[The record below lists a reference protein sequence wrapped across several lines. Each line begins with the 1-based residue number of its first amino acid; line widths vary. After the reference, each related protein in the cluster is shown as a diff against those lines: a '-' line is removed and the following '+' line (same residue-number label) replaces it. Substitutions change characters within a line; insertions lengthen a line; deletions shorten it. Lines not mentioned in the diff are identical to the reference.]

1 MASIAIVGATWVLSF
16 AVLGSPSLEKPTGES
31 GVSAVLPADAALVNS
46 AAATQP
52 TSMMAGCSLVMTG
65 LAVAALVLP
74 FGLSSISLLRRTTT
88 LESRVTHLARR
99 TSAQLE
105 EQAEPDTQSLLL
117 QGHTN
122 L

>member
-1 MASIAIVGATWVLSF
+1 MIAV
-16 AVLGSPSLEKPTGES
+16 
-31 GVSAVLPADAALVNS
+31 
-46 AAATQP
+46 
-52 TSMMAGCSLVMTG
+52 CSLVMTG

-74 FGLSSISLLRRTTT
+74 FGLSSISLLRRTIT
-88 LESRVTHLARR
+88 LESQVTHLARR